1 MLPRV
6 PHLCQWWKRGAVI
19 FNLSKKMP
27 TLPMP
32 LWVAVLLFFGSLL
45 LGSLGA
51 LFGMSHGE
59 PASIEQLAWISGGAI
74 CAQIP
79 VVFAYN
85 MFVKP
90 PKIKKN
96 AGVIVIGFV
105 VFTPLALITSSVA
118 HVLFSS
124 IGWEDPNEMGHETLT
139 LIQSAE
145 FSTYLVVVVL
155 AATIGAG
162 VIEEIV
168 FRGLLFPSMPEI
180 QGGSSVW
187 GAIFVT
193 SVIFSAMHI
202 GSVPPSALLGLFV
215 LSVGLCLAR
224 VKSGGVFAPIVVH
237 ILFNAF
243 NIAFVL

>member
-1 MLPRV
+1 
-6 PHLCQWWKRGAVI
+6 
-19 FNLSKKMP
+19 MP
-27 TLPMP
+27 ILPMP
-32 LWVAVLLFFGSLL
+32 LWVAVLLFFASLL

-59 PASIEQLAWISGGAI
+59 PQSIEQLSWISGGAI

-96 AGVIVIGFV
+96 TGVIAIGFV
-105 VFTPLALITSSVA
+105 VFTPLALITSGVA
-118 HVLFSS
+118 HFLFSS

-139 LIQSAE
+139 LIQNAE

-155 AATIGAG
+155 AATFGAG
-162 VIEEIV
+162 VIEEVV
-168 FRGLLFPSMPEI
+168 FRGLLLPSVAHFF
-180 QGGSSVW
+180 GGSSAW
-187 GAIFVT
+187 SAIFTT

-202 GSVPPSALLGLFV
+202 GSVPLSALLGLIV

-224 VKSGGVFAPIVVH
+224 VKSGGVFAPIVIH

>member
-1 MLPRV
+1 
-6 PHLCQWWKRGAVI
+6 
-19 FNLSKKMP
+19 MP

-32 LWVAVLLFFGSLL
+32 LWVAVLLFFASFM

-59 PASIEQLAWISGGAI
+59 PQSIEQLAWILGGMI

-96 AGVIVIGFV
+96 TGVIAIGFV
-105 VFTPLALITSSVA
+105 VFTPLALITSGVA
-118 HVLFSS
+118 HFLFSS

-139 LIQSAE
+139 LIQNAE

-155 AATIGAG
+155 AATFGAG
-162 VIEEIV
+162 VIEEVV
-168 FRGLLFPSMPEI
+168 FRGLLLPSVAHFF
-180 QGGSSVW
+180 GGSSAW
-187 GAIFVT
+187 SAIFTT

-202 GSVPPSALLGLFV
+202 GSVPLSALLGLIV

-224 VKSGGVFAPIVVH
+224 VKSGGVFAPIVIH

>member
-74 CAQIP
+74 CAQLP
-79 VVFAYN
+79 VVFVY
-85 MFVKP
+85 MLFVQP
-90 PKIKKN
+90 PNIRN
-96 AGVIVIGFV
+96 NIGLIVFTFAI
-105 VFTPLALITSSVA
+105 FTPLALAISSVA

-180 QGGSSVW
+180 DGGSSVW

-224 VKSGGVFAPIVVH
+224 VKSGGVFAPIVIH

>member
-1 MLPRV
+1 
-6 PHLCQWWKRGAVI
+6 
-19 FNLSKKMP
+19 
-27 TLPMP
+27 MP
-32 LWVAVLLFFGSLL
+32 LWVAVLLFFASLL

-51 LFGMSHGE
+51 FFGMSHGE
-59 PASIEQLAWISGGAI
+59 PQSIEQLAWISGGAI

-85 MFVKP
+85 LFVKP

-96 AGVIVIGFV
+96 TGVIVIGFV
-105 VFTPLALITSSVA
+105 VFTPLALITSGVA
-118 HVLFSS
+118 HFLFSS
-124 IGWEDPNEMGHETLT
+124 IGWEDSNEMGHETLT
-139 LIQSAE
+139 LIQNAE
-145 FSTYLVVVVL
+145 LSTYLVVVVL
-155 AATIGAG
+155 AATLGAG
-162 VIEEIV
+162 VIEEVV
-168 FRGLLFPSMPEI
+168 FRGLLLPSVA
-180 QGGSSVW
+180 QFFGASSAW
-187 GAIFVT
+187 IAILTT

-224 VKSGGVFAPIVVH
+224 VKSGGVFAPIVIH